1 MDENDSS
8 KEVLFFN
15 TLVIHCKITLQ
26 NTLYYYFTN
35 RINPIPLFD
44 MLIVSTII

>member
-1 MDENDSS
+1 MRITQKKFSFS
-8 KEVLFFN
+8 
-15 TLVIHCKITLQ
+15 TLWLYIAKSHFGSA
-26 NTLYYYFTN
+26 LYYYFTN